1 MKKIFLL
8 LVATSLMAF
17 QCEKDPIYENIYKIQ
32 NNSSYDL
39 ILITDEEEV
48 IIEKPAESNSEHNIV
63 QVSDSYSLKQ
73 PSENVVFSKITLYR
87 EDSNGNR
94 FLTYEQE
101 PILDELWTL
110 DTSAGYGIESPN
122 YNVWVLS
129 ITNTKLN

>member
-8 LVATSLMAF
+8 LIGTLLMAF
-17 QCEKDPIYENIYKIQ
+17 QCEKDPIYENIYTIQ
-32 NNSSYDL
+32 NNSSYEL
-39 ILITDEEEV
+39 ILITNEEEV
-48 IIEKPAESNSEHNIV
+48 IIEKPAEYNSEHTIV
-63 QVSDSYSLKQ
+63 QVSDSYSLTQ
-73 PSENVVFSKITLYR
+73 PSENIVFNKIKLYR

-129 ITNTKLN
+129 ITNEILD